1 MNEDN
6 HESSSS
12 GCDNQIEFLVSE
24 AERRRRVN
32 HLDTEVH
39 ELGYDP
45 FSYCGR
51 RVHVLLLTKLISVL
65 TIPFYIAI
73 VIFIS
78 FFGNATSVMFSVI
91 ILGSVVIST
100 CYGAFRGAKMCLI
113 PFVILQLVFLIYDL
127 ILIAILLMAVVFPRM
142 FLSALLRLPLEDV
155 PFGTDQVL
163 LGCSLLLAL
172 LLAPLV
178 WTTHVVYIDF
188 LFISQV
194 DETLH
199 MLKEVNAITS
209 GSPLHTLTHF
219 SGQSKSFAR

>member
-1 MNEDN
+1 MKEDN

-12 GCDNQIEFLVSE
+12 GGCDNQIEFLVSE

-32 HLDTEVH
+32 QLDTEVH

-78 FFGNATSVMFSVI
+78 FFGNATSVMFSII

-127 ILIAILLMAVVFPRM
+127 ILIAILLLAVVFPKM
-142 FLSALLRLPLEDV
+142 FLSALLRLPLEDI
-155 PFGTDQVL
+155 PIGTDQVL

-199 MLKEVNAITS
+199 MLKEANQKVS
-209 GSPLHTLTHF
+209 QDDVSPNRMMF
-219 SGQSKSFAR
+219 

>member
-24 AERRRRVN
+24 AEQRRRRVN

-39 ELGYDP
+39 GLGYDP

-65 TIPFYIAI
+65 TIPFYVAI
-73 VIFIS
+73 IIFIS

-91 ILGSVVIST
+91 ILGSVLIST

-113 PFVILQLVFLIYDL
+113 PFVIIQLVFLIYDL
-127 ILIAILLMAVVFPRM
+127 ILITILLLAVVFPKM
-142 FLSALLRLPLEDV
+142 FLSALLRLPLEDI

-199 MLKEVNAITS
+199 MLKEANQKVS
-209 GSPLHTLTHF
+209 QDDVSPNRMMF
-219 SGQSKSFAR
+219 